1 MTEKWVEL
9 NDLSSNQYSVNKNI
23 RFKTSM
29 LSPDLYDYSDG
40 HIALKVTG
48 TEEVLMQLTK

>member
-23 RFKTSM
+23 RFKISM
-29 LSPDLYDYSDG
+29 LRPDLYDYSDG